1 MYIISSKKT
10 NRSARGLAEA
20 VEENG
25 MPKVCRKYDRV
36 DFSGLLTELQTPQKE
51 TAVQSA
57 CDGAETK
64 PERQSVSVERRRRT
78 SLLSQREMRF
88 VYSKASGILHDRDC
102 PYVRHIADLNFEM
115 RQDYDVRGKWC
126 PRCYRAA
133 LIRNGLVL
141 DETKRMEAY
150 LKRFNALKARNAD
163 LYRLF
168 VERGA
173 KLYKIDRDLVYLKL
187 HEDLWAVGMDG
198 ERCLLYHNNYYET
211 EEHRRVMTSGLH
223 PQRIGDIETFHYA
236 AKIICEYKFET
247 HLKRQK
253 KSKEID

>member
-1 MYIISSKKT
+1 MYTMSNKNT
-10 NRSARGLAEA
+10 NRSAWGLAEA
-20 VEENG
+20 VEGTG
-25 MPKVCRKYDRV
+25 MPKVSRKYDRV
-36 DFSGLLTELQTPQKE
+36 DFSGLLTELQTTRNEKARD
-51 TAVQSA
+51 TSDVT
-57 CDGAETK
+57 ETK
-64 PERQSVSVERRRRT
+64 TGQQSVSAERRRRA
-78 SLLSQREMRF
+78 SLLSQRELRF

-102 PYVRHIADLNFEM
+102 PYVKHIANLNFEM
-115 RQDYDVRGKWC
+115 RPDYDVGGKWC

-133 LIRNGLVL
+133 LIRNGLAL
-141 DETKRMEAY
+141 DETKRMGAY
-150 LKRFNALKARNAD
+150 LNRFNALKARNAD

-168 VERGA
+168 VECGA

-253 KSKEID
+253 KTETAN